1 MIKKYFLLILTLI
14 TVSIYAQKPQKI
26 GYIDM
31 EYILENVPEYNS
43 AQSKLDA
50 KISKWTSSLDKL
62 KNEVGTMKM
71 DLSNEKAL
79 LTAELITER
88 EEDIEIKQT
97 DLRQLQENYF
107 GPAGE
112 LFLLRK
118 QIVKPV
124 QDRIYNAVQEIA
136 KNKKYDMILDKS
148 DELIMLYSNNKY
160 DVSELVLNSIVKD
173 RRVETV
179 KKKKSDRVVANE
191 KKKEELK
198 GKIEEKKSRQQL
210 LKEKV
215 QKARLKR
222 IAIKDSIRNARNEA
236 RAKKLEEINK
246 RREELKNKRT
256 GNTTKTTESKEKET
270 EVEVSTENKEE
281 KVKSDVED
289 VKVKESVEI
298 KKEEISVIKTK
309 EELRAEK
316 RKMLLDRITKQ
327 KIRRDSLKQVAADK
341 RAKKIAEIKARKE
354 KLKENNNN

>member
-50 KISKWTSSLDKL
+50 KISKWTSNLDKL
-62 KNEVGTMKM
+62 KNEVETMKM

-88 EEDIEIKQT
+88 EEDIEIKQI
-97 DLRQLQENYF
+97 DLRQSQENYF
-107 GPAGE
+107 GPTGE

-136 KNKKYDMILDKS
+136 KNKKYDIILDKS
-148 DELIMLYSNNKY
+148 DELIMLYSNKKY

-191 KKKEELK
+191 KKKDELK
-198 GKIEEKKSRQQL
+198 NKIEEKKTKQQL
-210 LKEKV
+210 VKEKV
-215 QKARLKR
+215 AKARLKR
-222 IAIKDSIRNARNEA
+222 IAIKDSIRDARNAA
-236 RAKKLEEINK
+236 RAKKMEEINK
-246 RREELKNKRT
+246 RREELKNKRA
-256 GNTTKTTESKEKET
+256 GNTPKTTETKETLKEEEKGTIKSDDVEEEKSVETEKEET
-270 EVEVSTENKEE
+270 PVV
-281 KVKSDVED
+281 
-289 VKVKESVEI
+289 
-298 KKEEISVIKTK
+298 KTK

-316 RKMLLDRITKQ
+316 RQMLLDRIAKQ
-327 KIRRDSLKQVAADK
+327 KAKRDSLKQVAADK

>member
-1 MIKKYFLLILTLI
+1 MIKKHFLLILTLI
-14 TVSIYAQKPQKI
+14 TISIYAQKPQKI

-43 AQSKLDA
+43 AQSKLDV
-50 KISKWTSSLDKL
+50 KINKWTGNLDKL
-62 KNEVGTMKM
+62 KSEIETLKM

-88 EEDIEIKQT
+88 EEDIEIKQI
-97 DLRQLQENYF
+97 DLRQQQENYF
-107 GPAGE
+107 GPSGE

-148 DELIMLYSNNKY
+148 DELIMLYSNKKY

-173 RRVETV
+173 RRKETV
-179 KKKKSDRVVANE
+179 KKKKSDRVIANE
-191 KKKEELK
+191 QKKEELQD
-198 GKIEEKKSRQQL
+198 KIEEKKTKQQQ

-222 IAIKDSIRNARNEA
+222 LAIKDSIRDARNAA
-236 RAKKLEEINK
+236 RAKKMEDIQK
-246 RREELKNKRT
+246 RREELKNKRA
-256 GNTTKTTESKEKET
+256 GNKTNVDKVKEEDTEVKTSGEKAEETVEVKTTEETT
-270 EVEVSTENKEE
+270 EVVPA
-281 KVKSDVED
+281 V
-289 VKVKESVEI
+289 
-298 KKEEISVIKTK
+298 KTK
-309 EELRAEK
+309 EQLRAEK
-316 RKMLLDRITKQ
+316 RQILLDRIAKQ
-327 KIRRDSLKQVAADK
+327 KAKRDSLKQVAADK

-354 KLKENNNN
+354 KLKEKNNNN